1 MRFWRTLLMGADHRN
16 RLRGKNS
23 PAMPFVLC
31 VAFLFAT
38 PSLASAQDSGKQDFT
53 KHCVGCHGA
62 DGRGHGPDLYI
73 LAGVKPADLTVLSKK
88 NGGVFP
94 FQDVEDTIDGRKKVP
109 KHNRFDMPFWGV
121 TFQQSGKEFTPESE
135 AKAKER
141 IDNVIRYIETLQ
153 QQ

>member
-1 MRFWRTLLMGADHRN
+1 MRFGGTLMGVDDHDRFW
-16 RLRGKNS
+16 GKS
-23 PAMPFVLC
+23 STAVALMLC
-31 VAFLFAT
+31 VVFLFAAT
-38 PSLASAQDSGKQDFT
+38 SLASAQDTGKQDFT

-62 DGRGHGPDLYI
+62 DGKGHGPDLYI

-121 TFQQSGKEFTPESE
+121 TFQQSGQEFTPESE
-135 AKAKER
+135 AKAKDR
-141 IDNVIRYIETLQ
+141 IDSIVRYIETLQ

>member
-1 MRFWRTLLMGADHRN
+1 MGVDYRKG
-16 RLRGKNS
+16 LRENNS
-23 PAMPFVLC
+23 PAVAFVLC
-31 VAFLFAT
+31 LALVFAAT
-38 PSLASAQDSGKQDFT
+38 SFAIAQDTGKQDFT

-62 DGRGHGPDLYI
+62 DGKGHGPDLYI

-153 QQ
+153 RP

>member
-1 MRFWRTLLMGADHRN
+1 MRFWRTLMVVDYRN
-16 RLRGKNS
+16 GLCGKNS
-23 PAMPFVLC
+23 PAVAFMLC
-31 VAFLFAT
+31 VAFLFAA
-38 PSLASAQDSGKQDFT
+38 SLASAQDTGKQDFT

-62 DGRGHGPDLYI
+62 DGKGHGPDLYI

-121 TFQQSGKEFTPESE
+121 TFQQSGQEFTPESE
-135 AKAKER
+135 AKAKDR
-141 IDNVIRYIETLQ
+141 IDSIVRYIETLQ

>member
-1 MRFWRTLLMGADHRN
+1 MRFSRTLM
-16 RLRGKNS
+16 RLNYRSGLPGKNS
-23 PAMPFVLC
+23 AAGAFMLC
-31 VAFLFAT
+31 IAIVFAAT
-38 PSLASAQDSGKQDFT
+38 SLASAQDTGKQDFT
-53 KHCVGCHGA
+53 KHCVGCHGT
-62 DGRGHGPDLYI
+62 DGKGHGPDLYI

>member
-1 MRFWRTLLMGADHRN
+1 MRFSRTLMRLNYRN

-23 PAMPFVLC
+23 AT
-31 VAFLFAT
+31 VAVTLSIAILFAT
-38 PSLASAQDSGKQDFT
+38 TSLASAQDTGKQDFT

-62 DGRGHGPDLYI
+62 DGKGHGPDLYI

-141 IDNVIRYIETLQ
+141 IDNIVHYIETLQ
-153 QQ
+153 Q

>member
-1 MRFWRTLLMGADHRN
+1 MRFWRTLMEDRN
-16 RLRGKNS
+16 RLWGKNS
-23 PAMPFVLC
+23 AAVSFMLCLALVL
-31 VAFLFAT
+31 AT
-38 PSLASAQDSGKQDFT
+38 ASFASAQDTGKQDFT

-62 DGRGHGPDLYI
+62 DGKGHGPDLYI

-153 QQ
+153 QP

>member
-1 MRFWRTLLMGADHRN
+1 MRFWPTLMGDDFHN
-16 RLRGKNS
+16 RLCGKNS
-23 PAMPFVLC
+23 RTVAFVFC
-31 VAFLFAT
+31 VAFLLAAT
-38 PSLASAQDSGKQDFT
+38 SLASAQDTGKQDFT
-53 KHCVGCHGA
+53 KHCVGCHGT
-62 DGRGHGPDLYI
+62 DGKGHGPDLYI

-153 QQ
+153 QP

>member
-1 MRFWRTLLMGADHRN
+1 MRFWRTLVGVDYRN
-16 RLRGKNS
+16 RLWWKNS
-23 PAMPFVLC
+23 PAVAFMLC
-31 VAFLFAT
+31 IAFLFSA
-38 PSLASAQDSGKQDFT
+38 SLASAQDTGKQDFT

-62 DGRGHGPDLYI
+62 DGKGHGPDLYI

-135 AKAKER
+135 AKAKDR
-141 IDNVIRYIETLQ
+141 IDSIVRYIETLQ
-153 QQ
+153 Q

>member
-1 MRFWRTLLMGADHRN
+1 MRFWRTLMVVDHRN
-16 RLRGKNS
+16 GLCGKNS
-23 PAMPFVLC
+23 PAVAFMLC
-31 VAFLFAT
+31 VAFLLAAT
-38 PSLASAQDSGKQDFT
+38 SLASAQDTGKQDFT

-62 DGRGHGPDLYI
+62 DGKGHGPDLYI

-121 TFQQSGKEFTPESE
+121 TFQQSGQEFTPESE
-135 AKAKER
+135 AKAKDR
-141 IDNVIRYIETLQ
+141 IDSIVRYIETLQ

>member
-1 MRFWRTLLMGADHRN
+1 VA
-16 RLRGKNS
+16 
-23 PAMPFVLC
+23 FVFC
-31 VAFLFAT
+31 VAFLLAAT
-38 PSLASAQDSGKQDFT
+38 SLASAQDTGKQDFT
-53 KHCVGCHGA
+53 KHCVGCHGT
-62 DGRGHGPDLYI
+62 DGKGHGPDLYI

-121 TFQQSGKEFTPESE
+121 TFQQSGQEFTPESE
-135 AKAKER
+135 AKAKDR
-141 IDNVIRYIETLQ
+141 IDSIVRYIETLQ